1 MNYKYDNPQSLL
13 RVILCQINRFENK
26 PLREDIWHPRARS
39 ARGRSAY
46 IPPYHDKGCYNG
58 FIAYWQA
65 VHGSYGSFSA
75 YLRSGELECS
85 KNRSILATHRSY
97 GRDCIAYGIYR
108 HYPSG
113 KRLLDWQLLNIVE

>member
-1 MNYKYDNPQSLL
+1 MA
-13 RVILCQINRFENK
+13 RILAR
-26 PLREDIWHPRARS
+26 HPRARS

-65 VHGSYGSFSA
+65 VRGSYGS
-75 YLRSGELECS
+75 YLRSGGLECS

-97 GRDCIAYGIYR
+97 GRDCIAESALQSRAKIYR

-113 KRLLDWQLLNIVE
+113 KRLLDVQLLNIVE